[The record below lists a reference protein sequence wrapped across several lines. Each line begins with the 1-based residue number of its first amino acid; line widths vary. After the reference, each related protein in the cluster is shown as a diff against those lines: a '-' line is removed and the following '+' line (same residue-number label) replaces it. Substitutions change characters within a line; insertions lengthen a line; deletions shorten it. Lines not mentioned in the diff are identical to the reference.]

1 MDQRPD
7 AATGLPDDS
16 FPRFAFEGA
25 PVALACLGG
34 PDRRILAANPALG
47 ALLGTTPEA
56 LTGRRLA
63 DLAHAQGSGSGTE
76 VTDEELTDETRWRRA
91 DGSPVRVRL
100 RAGPE
105 RDGCRI
111 LSVEAVADG
120 AAVAGAQATPAR
132 SPSAPQIH
140 PEQTH
145 LALASAGL
153 GEWSW
158 SPADGRVTLSD
169 RAAAILGYPSGAM
182 PAWAELRDAV
192 GRDDLDRIRATVEDA
207 VAKALPYAIELR
219 FRRADDGQEAWI
231 SARGRAT
238 LAPDGT
244 LTGMIGVL
252 QDVTAREEARR
263 ALHDREQRLRVATTV
278 AALGIFEW
286 HVLDDQS
293 LWENE
298 RMWEIFGR
306 RPQDGTISMREF
318 FRTVVHPEDKAS
330 FRRAVAAALH
340 GDGVLHATTRIRRPE
355 AAGGEVWRTIEMA
368 GRFERDGPA
377 GLPRRLIGVVA
388 DITDRRL
395 AEERQSL
402 LIRELHHRVKN
413 TLATVQAIVGSTART
428 ASSIDSF
435 YEAFVGRIMSLA
447 HTHSVLTEDVW
458 QTASLRGLLEN
469 ELRPY
474 ADGEMRAGTGG
485 RVELDGPAVDL
496 ASEIAVPIGMAIH
509 ELTTNAAKYG
519 ALSNRAGRVRIRW
532 SVEPGADRPRLRF
545 HWQESGGPLV
555 APPTRQGFGSRLL
568 QRVLTTQVQAE
579 VATDYAPGGLVLTML
594 APLPARNAALNPLA
608 AL

>member
-1 MDQRPD
+1 M
-7 AATGLPDDS
+7 PDDLL
-16 FPRFAFEGA
+16 PRFAFEGA
-25 PVALACLGG
+25 PVGLACLIG
-34 PDRRILAANPALG
+34 PERRIAAANPALCA
-47 ALLGTTPEA
+47 ALGVAPGDLV
-56 LTGRRLA
+56 GRRLA
-63 DLAHAQGSGSGTE
+63 DLDHPLSPGSGQDLPGRDVAGRDLPGE
-76 VTDEELTDETRWRRA
+76 ACWRRV
-91 DGSPVRVRL
+91 DGSPVWVRL
-100 RAGPE
+100 RTGPE

-111 LSVEAVADG
+111 VAVEVAEGG
-120 AAVAGAQATPAR
+120 ARA
-132 SPSAPQIH
+132 
-140 PEQTH
+140 EQTR

-158 SPADGRVTLSD
+158 NPADGRITLSD
-169 RAAAILGYPSGAM
+169 RAAAILGYPAGATPTW
-182 PAWAELRDAV
+182 PALQDAV
-192 GRDDLDRIRATVEDA
+192 ARDDLERIRATVQDA
-207 VAKALPYAIELR
+207 VAKAIPYAVEMR
-219 FRRADDGQEAWI
+219 FRRAGDGQEAWI
-231 SARGRAT
+231 SARGQAT
-238 LAPDGT
+238 VAPDGR

-318 FRTVVHPEDKAS
+318 FRTVVHPEDKAE
-330 FRRAVAAALH
+330 FRRAVTAALH
-340 GDGVLHATTRIRRPE
+340 SDGVLHATARIRRAADEASGPE
-355 AAGGEVWRTIEMA
+355 SWRTIEMA

-388 DITDRRL
+388 DITGRRL

-474 ADGEMRAGTGG
+474 ADGEMRPDTGG

-496 ASEIAVPIGMAIH
+496 PSEIAVPIGMAIH

-532 SVEPGADRPRLRF
+532 SLEPGADRPRLRF
-545 HWQESGGPLV
+545 HWQESGGPTV

-579 VATDYAPGGLVLTML
+579 VETDYAPGGLALTML
-594 APLPARNAALNPLA
+594 APLPLRNPALNPLA
-608 AL
+608 TL